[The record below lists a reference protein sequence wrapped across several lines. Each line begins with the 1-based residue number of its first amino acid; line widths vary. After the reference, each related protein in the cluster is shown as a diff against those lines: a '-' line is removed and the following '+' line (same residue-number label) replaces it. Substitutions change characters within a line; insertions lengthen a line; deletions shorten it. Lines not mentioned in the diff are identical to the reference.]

1 MTVLIASC
9 HNGHVQAGPVG
20 HMLKVNTRDS
30 TRAKN
35 YTYNCVVVATCSL
48 TVVWGVQLSRA
59 CNGCRIAVLGYW
71 SPVLRPPPGILM
83 STSMSVHLCACLFGT
98 TCPFFTKFLVQF
110 SYGRDSVLPRRR
122 CSVLSSLI
130 NSIHC
135 CVIPFLLMTS
145 PLHIT
150 AETRQCEKGA
160 YSEWLSR
167 RQHWWR
173 TLKVTHRRAAADR
186 GQFSCCWCRM

>member
-1 MTVLIASC
+1 MLLWQHAHWLLYEVCSCPEHVMAVVL
-9 HNGHVQAGPVG
+9 
-20 HMLKVNTRDS
+20 L
-30 TRAKN
+30 
-35 YTYNCVVVATCSL
+35 
-48 TVVWGVQLSRA
+48 
-59 CNGCRIAVLGYW
+59 YW
-71 SPVLRPPPGILM
+71 DTGRRYSPPPGILM
-83 STSMSVHLCACLFGT
+83 STGMSVHLCACLFGT